1 MPHQHTLAG
10 CLRLGPVHAAAAQR
24 RVDIEVVGDDAIRH
38 APRVGLEKVGRD
50 DFEIVIRGVREG
62 TAAAELVEEMP
73 YLIAAGP
80 AVVSGM
86 LESAMPPNRPT
97 AWYTALLD
105 RVRLLVPR

>member
-1 MPHQHTLAG
+1 MPAKPRPTGMRLYIFPPDTTARRRRIRVLLVALLAVTAWG
-10 CLRLGPVHAAAAQR
+10 
-24 RVDIEVVGDDAIRH
+24 VVS
-38 APRVGLEKVGRD
+38 VGRTQMGLAD
-50 DFEIVIRGVREG
+50 YR